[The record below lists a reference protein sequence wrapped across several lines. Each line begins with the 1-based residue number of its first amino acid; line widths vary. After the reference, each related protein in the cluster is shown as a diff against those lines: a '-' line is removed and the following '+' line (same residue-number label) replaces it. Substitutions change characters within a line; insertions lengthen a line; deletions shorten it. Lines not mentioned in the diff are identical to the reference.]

1 MSSSTVENVNLKVLV
16 ASDSSFSDEE
26 VMGDDGGTTWVINE

>member
-1 MSSSTVENVNLKVLV
+1 V
-16 ASDSSFSDEE
+16 ASDSSFSDEG